1 MRPLPSVEML
11 GGDSVS
17 ETRRN
22 YEGYLKTV
30 GPRLRYC

>member
-1 MRPLPSVEML
+1 MHPLPSVESF

-22 YEGYLKTV
+22 YEGYIKTV
-30 GPRLRYC
+30 GPRRIYQ